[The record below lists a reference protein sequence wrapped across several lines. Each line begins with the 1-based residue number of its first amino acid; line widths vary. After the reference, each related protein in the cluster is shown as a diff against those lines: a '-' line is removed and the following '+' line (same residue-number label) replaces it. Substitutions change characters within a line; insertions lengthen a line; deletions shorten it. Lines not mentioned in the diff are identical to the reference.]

1 MGNCL
6 CKRKIVV
13 IQNQIPCRK
22 IVFDSTR
29 FKKGALIGEGAYSK
43 VYECLNLDTGVLY
56 AVKHIELAGTQDQ
69 VLREIYNL
77 QQEIKTLQSL
87 SHKNIVKYLYTDKDE
102 NCSGVDIMME
112 LAPGG
117 SLRTLL
123 NKFGKFEEKVTIIYL
138 TQIIEGLAYL
148 HGQGIIH
155 RDIKSANILVGQ
167 NGIIKLSDFGA
178 SKRLNVGQI
187 NSEEEIC
194 KSLKGSPYW
203 MAPEIVRRVGHT
215 FSADI
220 WSVGCVTIEMLTGQ
234 APWSTVSRSVTEV
247 MKLLEQGKKPEIP
260 EGLSGN
266 CIKFIEACLQTE
278 PGNRPTAKT
287 LLNHPFLIIN

>member
-1 MGNCL
+1 MGNCFF
-6 CKRKIVV
+6 KGKIVV
-13 IQNQIPCRK
+13 IHNQTPSRT
-22 IVFDSTR
+22 VFDSTR
-29 FKKGALIGEGAYSK
+29 FKKGAIIGEGAYSK

-56 AVKHIELAGTQDQ
+56 AVKHIELAGPQDQ
-69 VLREIYNL
+69 VLREVYNL
-77 QQEIKTLQSL
+77 QQEIKTFQTL
-87 SHKNIVKYLYTDKDE
+87 SHKNIVQYLYTDKDE

-148 HGQGIIH
+148 HNQGIIH

-178 SKRLNVGQI
+178 SKRLNLAQI
-187 NSEEEIC
+187 NPQEEIC
-194 KSLKGSPYW
+194 NSLKGSPYW
-203 MAPEIVRRVGHT
+203 MAPEIVRRVGHS

-234 APWSTVSRSVTEV
+234 APWSTISRSVTEV

-260 EGLSGN
+260 EQISEDCKN
-266 CIKFIEACLQTE
+266 FIETCLQIE
-278 PGNRPTAKT
+278 PSNRPTAKT
-287 LLNHPFLIIN
+287 LLNNPFLIKN